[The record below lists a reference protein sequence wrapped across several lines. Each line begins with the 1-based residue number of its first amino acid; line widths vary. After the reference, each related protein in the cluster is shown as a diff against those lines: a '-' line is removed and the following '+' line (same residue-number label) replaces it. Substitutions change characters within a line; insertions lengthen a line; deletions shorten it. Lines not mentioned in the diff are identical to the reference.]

1 MFGLKREAAFKKGSA
16 KKEQFKQSDHKKED
30 EMGRCPRATGTHVRG
45 RFVEINKRR
54 SRRKKKRERNGLET
68 ASITASQKCA
78 RAQLNCT
85 VQISGKPA
93 PLSGNGVG
101 GGERVCVNL
110 TLPLGLYWK
119 VQYLIRRWELS
130 KNELKPDPT

>member
-1 MFGLKREAAFKKGSA
+1 MRWVGARERLEHMCVEDLWKLI
-16 KKEQFKQSDHKKED
+16 KEEVG
-30 EMGRCPRATGTHVRG
+30 E
-45 RFVEINKRR
+45 
-54 SRRKKKRERNGLET
+54 KKKRERNGLET